1 MCSTTLKAPEPH
13 PRSQLREHGM
23 THLVGQRGVDM
34 PQRTAFGIPGDT
46 KADIPPVR
54 LGISVGSI

>member
-1 MCSTTLKAPEPH
+1 
-13 PRSQLREHGM
+13 M
-23 THLVGQRGVDM
+23 TRLVGQRGVDM